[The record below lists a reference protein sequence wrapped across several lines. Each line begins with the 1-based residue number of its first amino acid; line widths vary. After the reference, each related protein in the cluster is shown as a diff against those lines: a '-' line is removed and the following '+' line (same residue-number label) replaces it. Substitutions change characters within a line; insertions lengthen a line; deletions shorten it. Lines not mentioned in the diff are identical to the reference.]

1 MSEEILSLYKYYSI
15 ESGLKTLSEG
25 KIKWSSPLIFN
36 DPFDNQ
42 CDFIIE
48 GTKDD
53 YVTCMVNNL
62 KAHISEESEFKL
74 AFSDSIVNQQLA
86 ILKSLPKN
94 VAFKFIDLAGKSTL
108 YKDDE
113 IFKYKDLF
121 NATIKQ
127 CFLRNSS
134 IFCLSENND
143 NILMWSHYAE
153 NHTGIV
159 VNFKDYPPA
168 DSPIKLAKKV
178 VYSEN
183 LPTFRIEDLAYKN
196 ISKEDIYNAFTLT
209 KAKCWEYEQE
219 WRITTFMRKNG
230 SLCEIIPFEKKEVQ
244 GIYLGCNISQV
255 NAQKVVSLVK
265 NEYPWA
271 KIYQAY
277 KSKDKFA
284 LEFKIL
290 TS

>member
-1 MSEEILSLYKYYSI
+1 MSKELLSLYKYYSF
-15 ESGLKTLSEG
+15 ESGLKTLFEG

-53 YVTCMVNNL
+53 YIACMVNNL
-62 KAHISEESEFKL
+62 KAHISGESKFEYSFTDSVVTRQLAMLESLPEDFAFKL
-74 AFSDSIVNQQLA
+74 
-86 ILKSLPKN
+86 
-94 VAFKFIDLAGKSTL
+94 IDLAGSSNL
-108 YKDDE
+108 YTDNE
-113 IFKYKDLF
+113 IFKYKDMF
-121 NATIKQ
+121 NEAIKQ
-127 CFLRNSS
+127 NLLIDSS

-143 NILMWSHYAE
+143 NILMWSHYAQ

-178 VYSEN
+178 IYSDN
-183 LPTFRIEDLAYKN
+183 LPTFRIEDLAYKKL
-196 ISKEDIYNAFTLT
+196 SVEDIYRAFTLT

-219 WRITTFMRKNG
+219 WRITTSMRKSG
-230 SLCEIIPFEKKEVQ
+230 SLYEIIPFAKKEVQ
-244 GIYLGCNISQV
+244 GVYLGCNISQA
-255 NAQKVVSLVK
+255 NAQEVISLVK
-265 NEYPWA
+265 SKYPWA

-284 LEFKIL
+284 IEFREL
-290 TS
+290 FF